1 MNRFKND
8 QTALSNSQYRI
19 LENSWLSFRLCPK
32 REGEG
37 EYGTYQLGAST
48 DEMQLWEESDV
59 LPALAALLPFG
70 GGWSTLLPPRPVLS
84 APAIPRRLLVKL
96 IISKTGI
103 GRDRKNRSNNHL
115 GPEQLSSATK
125 RGRVGADMAVVGS
138 RPSRTTDY
146 RRSQLPT

>member
-70 GGWSTLLPPRPVLS
+70 GG
-84 APAIPRRLLVKL
+84 
-96 IISKTGI
+96 
-103 GRDRKNRSNNHL
+103 
-115 GPEQLSSATK
+115 
-125 RGRVGADMAVVGS
+125 
-138 RPSRTTDY
+138 
-146 RRSQLPT
+146 